1 MYGNW
6 EYGTDWLIIWHKLFN
21 SKARICDIT
30 INLSNRP
37 EVLSWPP
44 VALKNS
50 DACIDWTSGLRTGVT
65 RPVDINPS
73 KQTSI
78 NDECH
83 STKPQILNQCYNK
96 IWSYGGGV
104 EIALF
109 IDKAHRLYNSWL
121 LPHKPWVNNT
131 TRCGCSTYVCNVIWF
146 PSTLRHFLASLLKSQ
161 HTKSCI

>member
-96 IWSYGGGV
+96 IWSYGGGLKLPFSLTRPIV
-104 EIALF
+104 YTTAGCYHISHEWTTLQGVDVQRTF
-109 IDKAHRLYNSWL
+109 VMWSDF
-121 LPHKPWVNNT
+121 LPHCDIFWRV
-131 TRCGCSTYVCNVIWF
+131 Y
-146 PSTLRHFLASLLKSQ
+146 
-161 HTKSCI
+161 